1 MLYYFGES
9 VPESQTNLVL
19 STRYFVRE
27 VKRLIRSVS
36 SQRLLPAKSGT
47 SSNEIR
53 RAKAAIEGGEHAEWP
68 RLVRPFGDR

>member
-1 MLYYFGES
+1 MIYHFGES

-36 SQRLLPAKSGT
+36 SQRLLPAKRRRWFAALNSRGRRKMVGLPLVD
-47 SSNEIR
+47 EI
-53 RAKAAIEGGEHAEWP
+53 IQ
-68 RLVRPFGDR
+68 

>member
-1 MLYYFGES
+1 MIYQFGES

-36 SQRLLPAKSGT
+36 SQRLLPDCSRNQGKS
-47 SSNEIR
+47 
-53 RAKAAIEGGEHAEWP
+53 RAI
-68 RLVRPFGDR
+68 VN